1 MAATWALWFSAQV
14 FKPSRIPSK
23 SRPSIKPETKFAPI
37 AAPSSMAP
45 VGSMPSSA
53 RNPAVMPL
61 PRPRPRPAALSAK
74 NWRPLPFHH
83 SSNGSATILSQAMPS
98 LPQMSALA
106 HSSLAVNSAMVWR
119 RSSTF
124 ASTWSITSPIVSS
137 TSGILLVIHV
147 ANSRRYGERRSPRA
161 IFAPSTADCS
171 SVKLPFMLSSIV
183 SAICWDAPSALF
195 TAAVS
200 LL

>member
-14 FKPSRIPSK
+14 FRLSRITSK
-23 SRPSIKPETKFAPI
+23 SRPSIKPETKFPAM

-45 VGSMPSSA
+45 DGSTPSSA
-53 RNPAVMPL
+53 RKPALMPL

-98 LPQMSALA
+98 LPQMSAFA

-119 RSSTF
+119 RSSTL
-124 ASTWSITSPIVSS
+124 ASTWSIASPIASS
-137 TSGILLVIHV
+137 TSGILPVIQV
-147 ANSRRYGERRSPRA
+147 ANSRRYGDRRSPRA

-195 TAAVS
+195 MASVS
-200 LL
+200 FL